1 MSEPER
7 EYDPETCITAG
18 ELRAQGFHIPES
30 TPDAGWVPRLSMKVV
45 SAAPRSKPNDERRL
59 DISMM
64 ISFSEPFRWIEIDA
78 VIKVDQ

>member
-30 TPDAGWVPRLSMKVV
+30 IPDAGWIPRLSMKVESV
-45 SAAPRSKPNDERRL
+45 APRGEPNDERRI
-59 DISMM
+59 DFSMM
-64 ISFSEPFRWIEIDA
+64 VSFSEPFRWIKIDA
-78 VIKVDQ
+78 VIEADR